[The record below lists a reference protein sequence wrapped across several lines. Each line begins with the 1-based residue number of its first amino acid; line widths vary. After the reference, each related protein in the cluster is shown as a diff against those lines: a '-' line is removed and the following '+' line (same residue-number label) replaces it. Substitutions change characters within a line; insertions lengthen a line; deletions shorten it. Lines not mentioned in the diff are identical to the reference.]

1 LGAAGKRRLDG
12 LAGGGRAAANIYV
25 AMSGY
30 TGAANKV
37 QWCDLNPDGWK
48 VVSYVFALQN
58 EGLDG

>member
-1 LGAAGKRRLDG
+1 MDWPAGEFTR
-12 LAGGGRAAANIYV
+12 ARAAANIYV

-37 QWCDLNPDGWK
+37 QWCDLNPDGWL